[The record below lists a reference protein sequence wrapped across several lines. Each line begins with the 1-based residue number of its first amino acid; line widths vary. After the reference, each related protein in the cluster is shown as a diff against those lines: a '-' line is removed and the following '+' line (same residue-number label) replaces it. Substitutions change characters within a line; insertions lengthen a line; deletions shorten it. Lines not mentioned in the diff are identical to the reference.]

1 MKTFRTAF
9 PYVLDSK
16 LPDNFEEL
24 LIERSFDGLTDIQ
37 RKGQGW
43 RRVTDD
49 QRLLC
54 VDDKYL
60 ICHLASERK
69 ADAVAVRRLVD
80 ERINAAADDGREVSP
95 ELLEEF
101 RVQAENEVIKYAP
114 IKNSVVHL
122 LLWPAKKLLIASG
135 GTSARCED
143 ALSYLRKTIDSL
155 HALPWGVVSVTENA
169 ITDYMINQHGALP
182 DDLIISQFGK
192 TTFTGADS
200 SLKVVLDGIQNDT
213 ESARELLNDLKARSV
228 EMALIKRPDGG
239 QIEYMANFVLHLPPG
254 GNIHFKNF
262 DYDDD
267 VERDSLGMA
276 LIAEMHLVSAYV
288 RQIIKSLQVFS
299 GIPED
304 EDSVQE

>member
-16 LPDNFEEL
+16 LPEDFEEL
-24 LIERSFDGLTDIQ
+24 LTERAFDGLTDTL
-37 RKGQGW
+37 RNGQGW
-43 RRVTDD
+43 RCITDN
-49 QRLLC
+49 QRMLC
-54 VDDKYL
+54 VDDKHL

-80 ERINAAADDGREVSP
+80 ERINAAANDGREVSP

-114 IKNSVVHL
+114 IKNSAVYL

-135 GTSARCED
+135 GTAARCED
-143 ALSYLRKTIDSL
+143 ALSYLRKTIKSL
-155 HALPWGVVSVTENA
+155 HALPWGVVSVTENV
-169 ITDYMINQHGALP
+169 ITDYMIHQQGKLP
-182 DDLIISQFGK
+182 NDLIISQFGK
-192 TTFTGADS
+192 TTFTGADN

-213 ESARELLNDLKARSV
+213 DSAKDLLNGLKARSV
-228 EMALIKRPDGG
+228 EMSLIKRPDDG
-239 QIEYMANFVLHLPPG
+239 QIEYLASFVLQLPPG

-267 VERDSLGMA
+267 VERDRLGIA

-288 RQIIKSLQVFS
+288 QQIVKSLQVFS
-299 GIPED
+299 GIPD
-304 EDSVQE
+304 YEDSAQE